1 MNDQEIIENL
11 DLIMSLEF
19 ISNQDD
25 QELIEN
31 FDDVDMLTKNP
42 PTEKKDKI

>member
-11 DLIMSLEF
+11 DFIMSLEF
-19 ISNQDD
+19 ISNQED

-31 FDDVDMLTKNP
+31 FEDVDLLTNTP